1 MFKCFTPKKC
11 FQREKGSNHLDR
23 ERFKGNNRDAFI
35 DSHDYEMLLQDNDE
49 VSETNSVVKMLVFV

>member
-1 MFKCFTPKKC
+1 M
-11 FQREKGSNHLDR
+11 DR

-49 VSETNSVVKMLVFV
+49 VSLKKQFEMDIIVSGSESVFPKDHFRLVRQNP